1 MCLRL
6 LPVVLVLALAGLSF
20 ELIVFSKLAC
30 GLFTFIST
38 AAREREVG
46 DSSLILPRYSCR
58 DKIVLLFY
66 DLV

>member
-1 MCLRL
+1 M
-6 LPVVLVLALAGLSF
+6 PSSSSSILVLALAGLSF

-58 DKIVLLFY
+58 DKIVLLFN
-66 DLV
+66 DLL